1 MLEISLHPSSTS
13 VAELTTPNQT
23 LVPMTDSAKEILG
36 MTIERKCMHLPVVDK
51 DELVVELLDIGK
63 VLNNKIS
70 KIEKM

>member
-1 MLEISLHPSSTS
+1 
-13 VAELTTPNQT
+13 
-23 LVPMTDSAKEILG
+23 MTDSAKEILG
-36 MTIERKCMHLPVVDK
+36 MMIERKCMHLPVVDK